1 MISNEIGGQLHHRST
16 IGEPLTN
23 SEKEQLDAWYAQL
36 DAIES
41 KLLSKNTD
49 SQIDTKILQNQLEA
63 SLSQLTFVT
72 QRIQQIS
79 KENEDL
85 RKEISVLKQQLT
97 VRRSA

>member
-1 MISNEIGGQLHHRST
+1 MLSDEMGRQLHHRST

-23 SEKEQLDAWYAQL
+23 SEKEQLDAWYAKH

-41 KLLSKNTD
+41 KLLGNNMD
-49 SQIDTKILQNQLEA
+49 SQIDLTTLQTQIEA

-79 KENEDL
+79 KENDDL
-85 RKEISVLKQQLT
+85 RQDIGLLRKV
-97 VRRSA
+97 